1 MFECTTADLGPDFI
15 GWAGVVD
22 GRAVAIMTPRAL
34 DDVIIGAQVAELL
47 SRAGFDCSSCLEC
60 PLGLPTQEA

>member
-1 MFECTTADLGPDFI
+1 MFTCTTADLGPGFI

-22 GRAVAIMTPRAL
+22 GREVALVTPRAL
-34 DDVIIGAQVAELL
+34 DDVIIRAQVAELL
-47 SRAGFDCSSCLEC
+47 RRAGFDCSSCSGC